1 MGKLRMRVCLTKYR
15 ESKMYGEINLE
26 RRDGGSLVKKNE
38 STDNYETDSMH
49 TKMMI
54 VATDSM
60 IFKTV
65 AKTVIRDHP
74 EHLGSQVV
82 VVVKNLSASVG
93 DIRDVGSVLFSGRSW
108 EEEMANYYSM
118 LAWRIPRTEEPG
130 GL

>member
-1 MGKLRMRVCLTKYR
+1 MRVCLTKYR

-82 VVVKNLSASVG
+82 VVVKNLSASAG